1 MSTYRDRDWLWVCG
15 DEGGGAPQWPLEG
28 VEHFGN
34 VRPHVWRPDLPFA
47 GASRPTGK
55 HGVAARLRHR
65 KTLFQYCPQQKYF
78 MSTLLCDYK
87 KKFKLFTL
95 VELEEPVKLVRM
107 FAGFKVE
114 IDNTG
119 VDQEGWVVVVP
130 EKNKERSKW

>member
-1 MSTYRDRDWLWVCG
+1 MGTKVEVHLNGPSKVSNTLAMSGLMFGDRIS
-15 DEGGGAPQWPLEG
+15 PLPEPA
-28 VEHFGN
+28 
-34 VRPHVWRPDLPFA
+34 VRPGNTVSQLVSGTGRPSSNTVL
-47 GASRPTGK
+47 SK
-55 HGVAARLRHR
+55 
-65 KTLFQYCPQQKYF
+65 KYF

-95 VELEEPVKLVRM
+95 VELEEPVELVRM